1 MENTIN
7 KIMDI
12 IQEIKPSAEITED
25 TLLLDEHVLD
35 SLSIVSLVS
44 ELCDEFDI
52 DITPLDVIPEN
63 FATVG
68 NIADM
73 IERIEEDD

>member
-73 IERIEEDD
+73 IERIEEDN

>member
-1 MENTIN
+1 MEN
-7 KIMDI
+7 KIYKITDI

-25 TLLLDEHVLD
+25 TRLLDEHILD

-52 DITPLDVIPEN
+52 DITPLDVIPDN
-63 FATVG
+63 FATVK